1 MKLFS
6 ILILAGLL
14 AFFGFTHRRWE
25 GAAPTVAF
33 DHDFKALGRN
43 APLKLTVQD
52 AGTGLKHVTIRLKQK
67 DKETVLADDS
77 LDSSPSRIYDV
88 GQLIGEKSKVEE
100 GAAELNITAVD
111 GSLRNFLRGNRSEL
125 TKDFQFDLKP
135 PQIEVLSG
143 QHY

>member
-67 DKETVLADDS
+67 DKEMVLADDS
-77 LDSSPSRIYDV
+77 LDSSPSRTYSTTLSTQRSQV
-88 GQLIGEKSKVEE
+88 ARPESSSASG
-100 GAAELNITAVD
+100 
-111 GSLRNFLRGNRSEL
+111 LRHGLRLRWH
-125 TKDFQFDLKP
+125 
-135 PQIEVLSG
+135 LS
-143 QHY
+143 Y